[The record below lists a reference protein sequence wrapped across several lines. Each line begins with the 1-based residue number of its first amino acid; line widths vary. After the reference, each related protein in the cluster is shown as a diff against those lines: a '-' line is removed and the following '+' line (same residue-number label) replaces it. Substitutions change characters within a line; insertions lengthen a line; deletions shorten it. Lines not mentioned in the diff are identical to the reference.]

1 MRNSFTKKDLKNR
14 MVVETRG
21 QHLFLVVDNCL
32 LGYGEWNR
40 LSMFDENL
48 MFKGGLY
55 RELDIMKVYPE
66 IECFSKTDKSLFLP
80 NRPVW
85 ERDGIKELT
94 IEELEKQYGCKVKI
108 VGDK

>member
-1 MRNSFTKKDLKNR
+1 MKDFKKSDLKNR

-48 MFKGGLY
+48 MFKGGLIQ
-55 RELDIMKVYPE
+55 RVLCTFVLLVEGVVI
-66 IECFSKTDKSLFLP
+66 I
-80 NRPVW
+80 
-85 ERDGIKELT
+85 
-94 IEELEKQYGCKVKI
+94 
-108 VGDK
+108 